1 LANSPPHS
9 PEKAIDQLSKAAL
22 CYLIMEGRGQMKKV
36 TLLLPDKINR
46 TLGTSRFSET
56 DLIDLTP
63 ENLLLVLCDASS
75 YHDSYKFM
83 PEDVK
88 ISDYFFL

>member
-1 LANSPPHS
+1 
-9 PEKAIDQLSKAAL
+9 
-22 CYLIMEGRGQMKKV
+22 MKKV
-36 TLLLPDKINR
+36 TLLLPDKIYR

-75 YHDSYKFM
+75 YHDSYRFE
-83 PEDVK
+83 PEDVQILSIESVK
-88 ISDYFFL
+88 